1 MNAGAASS
9 RPERPERDWAR
20 YFRADDRPLELMHAY
35 FRVHRY
41 HPHSHDAYSFGVT
54 EVGVQAFRC
63 RGANRASATGMV
75 MAFNPDD
82 PHDGHSGAELG
93 FEYRIAHIGPE
104 LFAEVLGDALRGGG
118 RVALPL
124 FREPVIHDEHAAQAL
139 LRLFGSME
147 EARSSRLERDER
159 LAEAVVAMARRAGV
173 TDEIRT
179 PRASASALVA
189 ERARDWLEERYATDC
204 DADELARAAGCSRYA
219 MYRAFVAR
227 YGLSPSDYQRQCR
240 LREARRLLRN
250 GVPLAQAAGAVG
262 FADQSHLTR
271 WFVRYFGITPGAYR
285 RAAGVDM

>member
-1 MNAGAASS
+1 MNAGAA
-9 RPERPERDWAR
+9 PPRDWAR

-35 FRVHRY
+35 FREHRY

-93 FEYRIAHIGPE
+93 FEYRIAHVGPE
-104 LFAEVLGDALRGGG
+104 LLADVLGDALRGGG

-139 LRLFGSME
+139 LRLFASM
-147 EARSSRLERDER
+147 EARSGRLERDER
-159 LAEAVVAMARRAGV
+159 LAEAVVAMARRAGI
-173 TDEIRT
+173 TEELRT
-179 PRASASALVA
+179 PRASSSAHIA
-189 ERARDWLEERYATDC
+189 ERARDWLAQRYATDA
-204 DADELARAAGCSRYA
+204 DAEELARAAGCSRYA

-240 LREARRLLRN
+240 LREARRLLRS
-250 GVPLAQAAGAVG
+250 GAPLAQAASAVG

-285 RAAGVDM
+285 RAAEADM

>member
-1 MNAGAASS
+1 
-9 RPERPERDWAR
+9 
-20 YFRADDRPLELMHAY
+20 MHAY

-54 EVGVQAFRC
+54 EIGVQAFRC

-104 LFAEVLGDALRGGG
+104 LFTDVLGDALRGGG
-118 RVALPL
+118 RMGLPL
-124 FREPVIHDEHAAQAL
+124 FREPVIHDERAAQAL
-139 LRLFGSME
+139 LRLFATM
-147 EARSSRLERDER
+147 EARSGRLERDEC

-173 TDEIRT
+173 TED
-179 PRASASALVA
+179 PRGPRVSAAARVA
-189 ERARDWLEERYATDC
+189 ERARDWLEERYATDV
-204 DADELARAAGCSRYA
+204 DAEELARAAGCSRYV
-219 MYRAFVAR
+219 MYRAFLAR
-227 YGLSPSDYQRQCR
+227 YGLAPSDYQRQRR
-240 LREARRLLRN
+240 LREARRLLRH
-250 GVPLAQAAGAVG
+250 GVSLAEAAGAVG

-285 RAAGVDM
+285 RAAGADM